1 MRPSS
6 LVRYLPLFAFGLAIA
21 ASASADKTNILGT
34 RTKVTNGMV
43 HFGDILRKIIP
54 LKSVSLPAPLRYASG
69 NNCTFDMFWKRP
81 GAAELNGEM
90 KINTAPVR
98 DRIAISITG
107 FETQSS
113 LLISPTGTITNFNT
127 MDPFSRQRVTAKSLP
142 AFAEKTKALMRKLY
156 PDATNEDMLLGYPML
171 PRLVD
176 NDGSV
181 GAKVAVLDSLNG
193 EWAAYYYQGMTTYEG
208 YSGALLDLVRVM
220 NINGKPTNVRVGFLV
235 AETHTMMPLVFV
247 FENYDQMHGKVTRC
261 DR

>member
-1 MRPSS
+1 MRPT
-6 LVRYLPLFAFGLAIA
+6 LLARYLPLFLFGVAVA
-21 ASASADKTNILGT
+21 VPARADKTNILGT

-54 LKSVSLPAPLRYASG
+54 LKSVPLPASLRYASG

-81 GAAELNGEM
+81 GAAELNGEI

-113 LLISPTGTITNFNT
+113 LLISPMGAVTNFNT

-142 AFAEKTKALMRKLY
+142 AFAEKAKALMHKLY
-156 PDATNEDMLLGYPML
+156 PDATNEDMLLSYPML
-171 PRLVD
+171 PRLVE

-181 GAKVAVLDSLNG
+181 GAKVAVLDSVNG
-193 EWAAYYYQGMTTYEG
+193 EWAAYYYQGMTTYNG
-208 YSGALLDLVRVM
+208 YSGALFDLVRIM
-220 NINGKPTNVRVGFLV
+220 TIDGKPTNVRVGFLV
-235 AETHTMMPLVFV
+235 AESRTMMPLVFV